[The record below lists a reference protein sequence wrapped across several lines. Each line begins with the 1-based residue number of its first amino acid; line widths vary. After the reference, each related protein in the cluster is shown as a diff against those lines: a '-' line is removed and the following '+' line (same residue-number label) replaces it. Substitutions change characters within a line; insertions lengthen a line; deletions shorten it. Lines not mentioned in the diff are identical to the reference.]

1 MNAETIKRKIR
12 RLLATLRS
20 EPPSVINDKTN
31 QQCKPLL
38 TIKEETEEQDKLLN
52 DFSFKNTKN

>member
-20 EPPSVINDKTN
+20 EPPSVINDKAN
-31 QQCKPLL
+31 QQCKPIL
-38 TIKEETEEQDKLLN
+38 TIKEDIEEQDQFPH
-52 DFSFKNTKN
+52 DFSLKNHKN